1 MIKHEVIKFVKAKQ
15 VKQNI
20 KKYNTTLRLSMHIFG
35 NNSQKFSLNLLLN
48 NKHRKLSGQLTPN
61 NCPLDDCPWIIAPG
75 KLPRR

>member
-1 MIKHEVIKFVKAKQ
+1 MIKHEVIKILKTKQ
-15 VKQNI
+15 VTQSI
-20 KKYNTTLRLSMHIFG
+20 KKYNTNLSLSMDMFG

-61 NCPLDDCPWIIAPG
+61 NCPPDDCPWIIAPG